1 MLRLN
6 FVWKLT
12 VMEKMMT
19 VTMKKMKTM
28 TMMMTVPVMAA
39 L

>member
-6 FVWKLT
+6 FVWKVT

-19 VTMKKMKTM
+19 VTKKKVKMM